1 LSETNPSEAAAPDDA
16 FARASE
22 LQRNADFAGAV
33 EAYRE
38 ATRQVVTV
46 NAALNLGVC
55 LTELGEFDEAERWLV
70 LTARHRPTNPMVRR
84 LLGNALAEKSAY
96 DRAELEYRTGM
107 ALAPEDGACRLALSG
122 LLLKTGR
129 YAEGWPL
136 LEARVELNPDTVP
149 PVNVGFPQWNGQ
161 PLGGGSVLVWY
172 EQGFGD
178 QIQFCRFAEGLKAR
192 GAGHV
197 AFACRPPLVDLL
209 KTAPGIDEV
218 ISAPQGA
225 TISVRSYDVWTRYFS
240 LPGALGITLENL
252 PNAPYLAAPADRR
265 ARWKGFSGV
274 GLAWRASP
282 TGFNGR
288 NKTLPGPLAREILDL
303 GAISLDPEDTG
314 VSDFADTAAI
324 IEQLDLV
331 ISIDSA
337 VAHLAGAMGKPC
349 WTLLPR
355 LRCDWRWGVGRRDSP
370 WYRAMRLYRQQTV
383 GDWRPVV
390 DEVVADL
397 KAR

>member
-1 LSETNPSEAAAPDDA
+1 LSETNPSDAGAPDDA
-16 FARASE
+16 FARAAD
-22 LQRNADFAGAV
+22 LQRKADFAGAV

-38 ATRQVVTV
+38 ATRHVVTV
-46 NAALNLGVC
+46 NAALNMGVC
-55 LTELGEFDEAERWLV
+55 LTELGEFDEAEHWLM
-70 LTARHRPTNPMVRR
+70 LAARYRPADPLIRR
-84 LLGNALAEKSAY
+84 LLGNTLGEKGAY
-96 DRAELEYRTGM
+96 DRAELEYRTG
-107 ALAPEDGACRLALSG
+107 LAFAPQDQSCRLALAG
-122 LLLKTGR
+122 VLLKTGR

-136 LEARVELNPDTVP
+136 MEARVELNPDTVP
-149 PVNVGFPQWNGQ
+149 PVKVGFPQWTGQ
-161 PLGGGSVLVWY
+161 PLGGGSILVWY

-178 QIQFCRFAEGLKAR
+178 QIQFARFARDLKAR

-209 KTAPGIDEV
+209 KTVPGIEE
-218 ISAPQGA
+218 IIPAPRGA
-225 TISVRSYDVWTRYFS
+225 VVSIRNYDFWTRYFS

-252 PNAPYLAAPADRR
+252 PGAPYLAAPADRR
-265 ARWKGFSGV
+265 ARWTGFSGV

-288 NKTLPGPLAREILDL
+288 NKTLPEALAREILDL

-314 VSDFADTAAI
+314 VADFADTAAI

-355 LRCDWRWGVGRRDSP
+355 LRCDWRWGVGRSDSP
-370 WYRAMRLYRQQTV
+370 WYPSMRLYRQQTV
-383 GDWRPVV
+383 GDWRPLV
-390 DEVVADL
+390 DDVIRDL
-397 KAR
+397 AAR

>member
-1 LSETNPSEAAAPDDA
+1 LSETNPSDAGAPDDP
-16 FARASE
+16 FARASA
-22 LQRNADFAGAV
+22 LQRKADFAGAA

-46 NAALNLGVC
+46 NGALNFGVC
-55 LTELGEFDEAERWLV
+55 LMEIGEFDEAERWLV
-70 LTARHRPTNPMVRR
+70 LAARHRPTNPLIRR
-84 LLGNALAEKSAY
+84 LLGNLLVEKAAF

-107 ALAPEDGACRLALSG
+107 ALAPEDQTCRLALSG
-122 LLLKTGR
+122 LLLKLDR

-136 LEARVELNPDTVP
+136 MEARVELNPDTVP
-149 PVNVGFPQWNGQ
+149 PVNVAFPQWTGQ
-161 PLGGGSVLVWY
+161 PLNGGSVLVWY

-178 QIQFCRFAEGLKAR
+178 QIQFCRFAQTLKAR

-209 KTAPGIDEV
+209 KTAPGIDE
-218 ISAPQGA
+218 IIPAAQGA
-225 TISVRSYDVWTRYFS
+225 VITIRTYDFWTRYFS
-240 LPGALGITLENL
+240 LPGALGITLGTL
-252 PNAPYLAAPADRR
+252 PNGPYLSAPADRR
-265 ARWKGFSGV
+265 ERWKGFSGV

-288 NKTLPGPLAREILDL
+288 NKTLPEPLARELMDL
-303 GAISLDPEDTG
+303 GAISLDPDDTG
-314 VSDFADTAAI
+314 VTDFADTAAI

-349 WTLLPR
+349 WTLLPK
-355 LRCDWRWGVGRRDSP
+355 LHCDWRWGIGRRDSP
-370 WYRAMRLYRQQTV
+370 WYPSMRLFRQERP
-383 GDWRPVV
+383 GDWRPMV
-390 DEVVADL
+390 DEMIRDL